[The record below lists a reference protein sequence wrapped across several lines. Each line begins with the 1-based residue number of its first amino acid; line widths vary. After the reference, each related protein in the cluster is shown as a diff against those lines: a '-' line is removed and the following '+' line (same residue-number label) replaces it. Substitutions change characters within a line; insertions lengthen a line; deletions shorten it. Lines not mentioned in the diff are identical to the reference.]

1 MNNIIAFSKKHSSK
15 IMKSIFIA
23 SIVLFTIIPLIVLL
37 FQISSSDVSFVV
49 NDNRFWLSVKNSA
62 IYSFVSAIICT
73 ILSTMMAFLLHRA
86 NFKHKN
92 VFVVFMTLPLL
103 IPSLSIGLGIKTLFG
118 KNGFLDMLFGFDKLN
133 LGFCSLI
140 LCSVIAL
147 FPTTFMIMYDSMKY
161 EDSKIYEAS
170 DSLGISRVSSFFH
183 LTLPYLKTSML
194 YSFVVAFSVIFSDYG
209 IPMETAGL
217 VQTLPIYLYKA
228 TMSSFEYGRASICA
242 LFMLIPAVL
251 SFISNLFINNNTQI
265 DSRISQIKS
274 SKHFDILSIFILSV
288 FSLFLMIPEIS
299 FVVLAF
305 VKQFPNDMTFTFS
318 NFISAFNSSYSLSI
332 VEYVKNSV
340 VLAFFTALLGTAFSY
355 VLAYFST
362 RSKGLLS
369 KMIEALSTMSL
380 SIPGLVLG
388 LCYIFAFSW
397 SKGFFYNTAL
407 ILVVVNITHMLGSP
421 YLMAKNALLKQNK
434 NFESV
439 GESLGISKLKI
450 FAKVLI
456 PNSIPTILSM
466 FSYFFVNSMTTVT
479 AVLFLCTYANQPLA
493 VLITVYDKSLD
504 YNMQAV
510 VSFLILAINIVAKF
524 GLQYISSL
532 LEKKMTDNEHTNASL
547 SKDEFIA
554 MTEGNANHRIVRKLE
569 KKGLMKDNCITDKGL
584 KILEQ
589 YKVKKV
595 IILAA
600 GFGERLVPVTIDT
613 PKPMVK
619 VNGVR
624 MIETILKQCRDAG
637 IDDITIVVGYKSEQ
651 FKKLKKDYHSIN
663 FVKNDFFNTQN
674 NISSLYAVKD
684 KLDRCYICEADLL
697 LKDKNLIRKYEY
709 ETCFLGFYSEKSDDW
724 CAKLKHGI
732 IKTFK
737 IGGKKVWQTCG
748 ISYWNLEEGNKL
760 KASLEKTYNSPGG
773 KECIWDMAAFGKYG
787 KNNIKVGIRQVTSS
801 SITEIDNY
809 SELCELDK
817 SYLNYK

>member
-1 MNNIIAFSKKHSSK
+1 
-15 IMKSIFIA
+15 
-23 SIVLFTIIPLIVLL
+23 
-37 FQISSSDVSFVV
+37 
-49 NDNRFWLSVKNSA
+49 
-62 IYSFVSAIICT
+62 
-73 ILSTMMAFLLHRA
+73 
-86 NFKHKN
+86 
-92 VFVVFMTLPLL
+92 
-103 IPSLSIGLGIKTLFG
+103 
-118 KNGFLDMLFGFDKLN
+118 
-133 LGFCSLI
+133 
-140 LCSVIAL
+140 
-147 FPTTFMIMYDSMKY
+147 
-161 EDSKIYEAS
+161 
-170 DSLGISRVSSFFH
+170 
-183 LTLPYLKTSML
+183 
-194 YSFVVAFSVIFSDYG
+194 
-209 IPMETAGL
+209 
-217 VQTLPIYLYKA
+217 
-228 TMSSFEYGRASICA
+228 
-242 LFMLIPAVL
+242 
-251 SFISNLFINNNTQI
+251 
-265 DSRISQIKS
+265 
-274 SKHFDILSIFILSV
+274 
-288 FSLFLMIPEIS
+288 MIPEIS

-332 VEYVKNSV
+332 IEYVKNSI

-362 RSKGLLS
+362 RSKGVLS
-369 KMIEALSTMSL
+369 KTIEALSTMSL

-388 LCYIFAFSW
+388 LCYIFTFSW
-397 SKGFFYNTAL
+397 SKGFFYNTTL
-407 ILVVVNITHMLGSP
+407 ILVIVNITHMLGSP

-450 FAKVLI
+450 FAKVLV

-510 VSFLILAINIVAKF
+510 VSFLILTINIVAKF

-532 LEKKMTDNEHTNASL
+532 LEKKMTDNEHTNTSL

-554 MTEGNANHRIVRKLE
+554 LTEGNANHRIVRKLE

-624 MIETILKQCRDAG
+624 MIETILKQCKDAG

-651 FKKLKKDYHSIN
+651 FKELKKDYPSIN

-809 SELCELDK
+809 SELCKLDK